1 MRVVYTVLIIIK
13 ELKHPIMDK
22 AGIYLHIPFCKTKC
36 IYCDF
41 YSVTKRDDSIS
52 QFIDCLIKEIK
63 LNKNRLINYDFDT
76 IFFGGGTPSVL
87 TQEQLEKILA
97 SLYECYKINKNAE
110 ITLECNPGE
119 ISYEKLKDFRKLGV
133 NRLSI
138 GFQSFNDDI
147 LKFLGRLHS
156 SDQSIST
163 YKEARKAGFDN
174 INIDLIYDIP
184 KQKLRDW
191 KNDLFL
197 GTSLEP
203 EHISAYSL
211 TVEQNTVLYSMVK
224 NKKVYMPSEKM
235 DKKMFL
241 STIDYL
247 ENKNYQHYEISNF
260 CKNKKECQHNLHYWR
275 LEPYLAF
282 GPGAHG
288 FDGKKRWWNKR
299 SLDHYLNTLEKNNS
313 PIESEEILTTKESF
327 NENIMNG
334 LRLIEGA
341 NIKKL
346 KKNLNEDLETYLKPY
361 KKKWPYLNNT
371 DENLTLKKE
380 GLLFADEIIADLF
393 LI

>member
-1 MRVVYTVLIIIK
+1 MN
-13 ELKHPIMDK
+13 K

-41 YSVTKRDDSIS
+41 YSVTKRDDSIEK
-52 QFIDCLIKEIK
+52 FVDCMIKEIR
-63 LNKNRLINYDFDT
+63 LNKNRLKNTTYDT

-87 TQEQLEKILA
+87 TENQLNKILNA
-97 SLYECYKINKNAE
+97 LYENYTIDENSE
-110 ITLECNPGE
+110 ISLECNPGE
-119 ISYEKLKDFRKLGV
+119 ISFEKLSNFRKIGI

-138 GFQSFNDDI
+138 GFQSFNDKN

-156 SDQSIST
+156 SEQSIST
-163 YKEARKAGFDN
+163 FNYARKAGFDN

-184 KQKLRDW
+184 KQKLKEW

-211 TVEQNTVLYSMVK
+211 TVEKNTALHSMVK
-224 NKKVYMPSEKM
+224 NKTVIMPSEET

-241 STIDYL
+241 NTINYL
-247 ENKNYQHYEISNF
+247 EEKNYIHYEISNF
-260 CKNKKECQHNLHYWR
+260 SKKNKVCKHNLHYWR

-288 FDGKKRWWNKR
+288 FDGQKRWWNKK
-299 SLDHYLNTLEKNNS
+299 SIDHYISKLDDDIL
-313 PIESEEILTTKESF
+313 PIEFEETLTKKNRF
-327 NENIMNG
+327 NESVMNG
-334 LRLIEGA
+334 LRLIEGT
-341 NIKKL
+341 KL
-346 KKNLNEDLETYLKPY
+346 QKLDNLLDKSLETYLVPY
-361 KKKWPYLNNT
+361 TKKWPYLSN
-371 DENLTLKKE
+371 DGKNLSLNKK

>member
-1 MRVVYTVLIIIK
+1 MT
-13 ELKHPIMDK
+13 K
-22 AGIYLHIPFCKTKC
+22 AGIYIHIPFCKTKC

-41 YSVTKRDDSIS
+41 YSVTKRDDSIEN
-52 QFIDCLIKEIK
+52 FVDCMVKEIK
-63 LNKNRLINYDFDT
+63 LNKTRLKNTTYDT

-87 TQEQLEKILA
+87 TENQLGKILNA
-97 SLYECYKINKNAE
+97 LYKFYNIDEDAE
-110 ITLECNPGE
+110 VTLECNPGE
-119 ISYEKLKDFRKLGV
+119 ITFEKLSHFRKIGI

-138 GFQSFNDDI
+138 GFQSFSEKN

-156 SDQSIST
+156 SEQSIST
-163 YKEARKAGFDN
+163 FNHARKAGFDN

-184 KQKLRDW
+184 KQKLKEW

-211 TVEQNTVLYSMVK
+211 TVEKNTALHSMVK
-224 NKKVYMPSEKM
+224 NKTVIMPSEEV

-241 STIDYL
+241 STINYL
-247 ENKNYQHYEISNF
+247 EQKNYMHYEISNF
-260 CKNKKECQHNLHYWR
+260 SQKNKKCKHNLHYWR

-288 FDGKKRWWNKR
+288 FDGIKRWWNKK
-299 SLDHYLNTLEKNNS
+299 SIDYYLNKLENNGL
-313 PIESEEILTTKESF
+313 PIESEEILSPKDAF
-327 NENIMNG
+327 NETIMNG

-341 NIKKL
+341 EIKKL
-346 KKNLNEDLETYLKPY
+346 NSYLDMDIKEHLEPY
-361 KKKWPYLNNT
+361 MEKWPYINNNGK
-371 DENLTLKKE
+371 NLTVKKE
-380 GLLFADEIIADLF
+380 GLLFTDEIITDLF

>member
-1 MRVVYTVLIIIK
+1 MN
-13 ELKHPIMDK
+13 K

-41 YSVTKRDDSIS
+41 YSVTKREDSIS
-52 QFIDCLIKEIK
+52 KFIDCLVKEIK
-63 LNKNRLINYDFDT
+63 LNKNKLQNYDFDT

-87 TQEQLEKILA
+87 TESQLEKILNA
-97 SLYECYKINKNAE
+97 LHKYYKLNQNVE

-119 ISYEKLKDFRKLGV
+119 INFQKLKGFRNLGI

-138 GFQSFNDDI
+138 GFQSFSDNT
-147 LKFLGRLHS
+147 LKFLGRLHNAE
-156 SDQSIST
+156 QSILT
-163 YKEARKAGFDN
+163 YKDARKAGFDN

-184 KQKLRDW
+184 KQKLKDW

-211 TVEQNTVLYSMVK
+211 TVEKNTALYSMVK
-224 NKKVYMPSEKM
+224 NKKVHMPSEAM

-247 ENKNYQHYEISNF
+247 ENKNYKHYEISNF
-260 CKNKKECQHNLHYWR
+260 CKQEKECKHNLHYWK
-275 LEPYLAF
+275 LNPYLAF

-288 FDGKKRWWNKR
+288 FDGKKRWWNKK
-299 SLDHYLNTLEKNNS
+299 SIDYYIESLEKNIL
-313 PIESEEILTTKESF
+313 PIQSEETLSNKNSF

-334 LRLIEGA
+334 LRLIEGLNTDKIDLLISQNFDDYIE
-341 NIKKL
+341 NIQ
-346 KKNLNEDLETYLKPY
+346 
-361 KKKWPYLNNT
+361 KKWPYLKHKNQRLMLN
-371 DENLTLKKE
+371 KK

>member
-1 MRVVYTVLIIIK
+1 MNK
-13 ELKHPIMDK
+13 S
-22 AGIYLHIPFCKTKC
+22 GIYLHIPFCKTKC

-41 YSVTKRDDSIS
+41 YSVTKRDDSIDK
-52 QFIDCLIKEIK
+52 FVNCLVKEIK
-63 LNKNRLINYDFDT
+63 LNKNRLESTIFDT

-87 TQEQLEKILA
+87 TENQLENILNT
-97 SLYECYKINKNAE
+97 LYENFNIDKKVE

-119 ISYEKLKDFRKLGV
+119 ITFEKLTHFRKLGI
-133 NRLSI
+133 NRLSM
-138 GFQSFNDDI
+138 GFQSFSEKN

-156 SDQSIST
+156 SKQSIST
-163 YKEARKAGFDN
+163 FNHARKAGFDN

-184 KQKLRDW
+184 KQKIKDW
-191 KNDLFL
+191 KEDLFL

-211 TVEQNTVLYSMVK
+211 TVEKNTVLHSMVK
-224 NKKVYMPSEKM
+224 NKTAIMPSEEI

-241 STIDYL
+241 STISYL
-247 ENKNYQHYEISNF
+247 EQKNYIHYEISNF
-260 CKNKKECQHNLHYWR
+260 SKKNKECAHNLHYWR

-288 FDGKKRWWNKR
+288 FDGKKRWWNKK
-299 SLDHYLNTLEKNNS
+299 SIDYYISQIDKNIS
-313 PIESEEILTTKESF
+313 PIEFEETLSKKDSF
-327 NENIMNG
+327 NETIMNG

-341 NIKKL
+341 KIQKL
-346 KKNLNEDLETYLKPY
+346 DSLINQNLENYIDSFTE
-361 KKKWPYLNNT
+361 KWPYINNNGKNLSLN
-371 DENLTLKKE
+371 KK

>member
-1 MRVVYTVLIIIK
+1 MN
-13 ELKHPIMDK
+13 K

-41 YSVTKRDDSIS
+41 YSVTKREDSIDR
-52 QFIDCLIKEIK
+52 FIDCLLTEIK
-63 LNKNRLINYDFDT
+63 LNKTKLSDYTFDT

-87 TQEQLEKILA
+87 SANQIEKILTT
-97 SLYECYKINKNAE
+97 LNKCYNLDKKIE

-119 ISYEKLKDFRKLGV
+119 IDYNKLKNLKKLGI

-138 GFQSFNDDI
+138 GFQSFNENL
-147 LKFLGRLHS
+147 LKFLGRLHNVE
-156 SDQSIST
+156 QSIST
-163 YKEARKAGFDN
+163 FNAARKAGFDN

-184 KQKLRDW
+184 KQKIKDW

-211 TVEQNTVLYSMVK
+211 TVEQNTVLNSMVK
-224 NKKVYMPSEKM
+224 NKIISMPSEKI

-241 STIDYL
+241 NTIEYL
-247 ENKNYQHYEISNF
+247 ENKNYIHYEISNF
-260 CKNKKECQHNLHYWR
+260 SKHKKNCKHNLHYWR

-288 FDGKKRWWNKR
+288 FDGYKRWWNKK
-299 SLDHYLNTLEKNNS
+299 SLNHYLTQLEENKL
-313 PIESEEILTTKESF
+313 PIESEEILSKKDSF
-327 NENIMNG
+327 NETIMNG
-334 LRLIEGA
+334 LRLMEGA
-341 NIKKL
+341 KINK
-346 KKNLNEDLETYLKPY
+346 LNEYLDDNIENYIKPY
-361 KKKWPYLNNT
+361 TKKWPYIDNDGTNLSLN
-371 DENLTLKKE
+371 KK
-380 GLLFADEIIADLF
+380 GLLFTDEIIADLF

>member
-1 MRVVYTVLIIIK
+1 MN
-13 ELKHPIMDK
+13 K

-41 YSVTKRDDSIS
+41 YSVTKREDSIS
-52 QFIDCLIKEIK
+52 KFIDCLVKEIE
-63 LNKNRLINYDFDT
+63 LNKNKLTNYDFDT

-87 TQEQLEKILA
+87 TESQLEKILNA
-97 SLYECYKINKNAE
+97 LHKYYKLNQNAE

-119 ISYEKLKDFRKLGV
+119 INFQKLKGFRNLGI

-138 GFQSFNDDI
+138 GFQSFSDNT
-147 LKFLGRLHS
+147 LKFLGRLHNAE
-156 SDQSIST
+156 QSILT
-163 YKEARKAGFDN
+163 YKDARKAGFDN

-184 KQKLRDW
+184 KQKLKDW

-211 TVEQNTVLYSMVK
+211 TVEKNTALYSMVK
-224 NKKVYMPSEKM
+224 NKKVHMPSEAM

-247 ENKNYQHYEISNF
+247 ENKNYKHYEISNF
-260 CKNKKECQHNLHYWR
+260 CKQEKECKHNLHYWK
-275 LEPYLAF
+275 LNPYLAF

-288 FDGKKRWWNKR
+288 FDGKKRWWNKK
-299 SLDHYLNTLEKNNS
+299 SIDYYIESLEKNIL
-313 PIESEEILTTKESF
+313 PIQSEETLSNKNSF

-334 LRLIEGA
+334 LRLIEGLNTDKIDLLISQNFDDYIE
-341 NIKKL
+341 NIQ
-346 KKNLNEDLETYLKPY
+346 
-361 KKKWPYLNNT
+361 KKWPYLKHKNQRLMLN
-371 DENLTLKKE
+371 KK